1 MRRNTS
7 LLLLAFAL
15 VSLASPS
22 AHADEPPGWVPT
34 DKAEDLPPP
43 PPAPPPPRPG
53 PTTYTVEQ
61 PELPAGATKMAS
73 PAAFYVGL
81 TLAGVGALGVVT
93 GLVIRADLPETEC
106 ENCPAEEKRSASLG
120 LLIGG
125 GIGMLIGIPIAA
137 VGGRQVADEPS
148 WARPKVFISP
158 RGGAL
163 QWTF

>member
-1 MRRNTS
+1 MRRN
-7 LLLLAFAL
+7 LLPLPLAFAL
-15 VSLASPS
+15 VSLASP
-22 AHADEPPGWVPT
+22 AARGGEPPGWVPSET
-34 DKAEDLPPP
+34 AEDLPPP

-53 PTTYTVEQ
+53 PTTYTIEQ
-61 PELPAGATKMAS
+61 RELSEGPTKMAS
-73 PAAFYVGL
+73 PPAFYVG
-81 TLAGVGALGVVT
+81 TILAGVGLLGIVT

-106 ENCPAEEKRSASLG
+106 TNCPAEEKRSASLG

-125 GIGMLIGIPIAA
+125 GLGMLIGIPIAA
-137 VGGRQVADEPS
+137 VGGRKVPDEPS